1 MRAKRSALV
10 KELLP
15 KLGLTLG
22 TDSTGRPVPLDV
34 SALFKTTPRHIWL
47 EIGFGAGEHLVA
59 QARAHP
65 EIGMIGCDPF
75 LEGVGK
81 LLSQIDA
88 EGLQNIRVY
97 PGDACCL
104 LSALPAECLGKVF
117 ALFPDPWPK
126 RRHHKRRL
134 VNRPFL
140 DALARVMCN
149 DGEFRLSTDHDEYVR
164 WLLGLILRHQSF
176 SWTARR
182 PANWRTRPADAVFTR
197 YERKA
202 LAAGRTCV
210 YMEFKR
216 RPLVQHDP

>member
-1 MRAKRSALV
+1 MRAKRLALV
-10 KELLP
+10 RTLLP
-15 KLGLTLG
+15 KLELTLDADG
-22 TDSTGRPVPLDV
+22 PGCPIPLEV
-34 SALFKTTPRHIWL
+34 SELFEPTPHHIWL

-81 LLSQIDA
+81 LLSRIDA
-88 EGLQNIRVY
+88 EGLQNIRIF
-97 PGDACCL
+97 PGDARSL
-104 LSALPAECLGKVF
+104 LSALPAGCLGKVF

-140 DALARVMCN
+140 DALARVMRN
-149 DGEFRLSTDHDEYVR
+149 GGEFRLATDHDEYLR
-164 WLLGLILRHQSF
+164 WLLCLIVRHQSF

-182 PANWRTRPADAVFTR
+182 PGNWQSRPTDAAFTR

-202 LAAGRTCV
+202 LAAGRTCI
-210 YMEFKR
+210 YLQFKR
-216 RPLVQHDP
+216 CQPLQYNP

>member
-1 MRAKRSALV
+1 MRAKRAALV

-22 TDSTGRPVPLDV
+22 ADVKGRLMPLEV
-34 SALFKTTPRHIWL
+34 SELFKSTPSNIWL

-81 LLSQIDA
+81 LLSQIDS
-88 EGLQNIRVY
+88 EGLQNIRIF
-97 PGDACCL
+97 PGDAQGL
-104 LSALPAECLGKVF
+104 LSALPAGCLGKVF

-149 DGEFRLSTDHDEYVR
+149 EGEFRLSTDHNEYAR
-164 WLLGLILRHQSF
+164 WLLSLILRHQSF

-182 PANWRTRPADAVFTR
+182 PANWRTRPADAVSTR

-202 LAAGRTCV
+202 LAAGRTCI
-210 YMEFKR
+210 YLEFR
-216 RPLVQHDP
+216 RRRLV